1 MNSPRN
7 TGSIAVIVG
16 ASVITLA
23 LILSALYFRS
33 QTKDSPPT
41 EETEARE
48 SQSSEDPLYDRMV
61 QALRQLADEETSPLP
76 NDAQTATEEAISA
89 SGEWGET
96 VRTIARDDP
105 AIESADLASCDLLS
119 GEFEF
124 PENVTGAMVEWKS
137 QPEADTLFQEHRA
150 YIFHS
155 TETDADADVT
165 QLQSLVSGIQASV
178 PNCETFSSS
187 QTSSS
192 VQQDPYEFDALA
204 DEGYQSAA
212 WEITSSISDDDLGS
226 GLFSVQANRFTWN
239 RDFAIFLQLYEAPQE
254 ERTYTEEE
262 EDASPAHDSLQQ
274 EMPETTKTLL
284 DSLGIAE
291 PDPLPNIQPP
301 PDAVPDDAADEG
313 DEEDSESS
321 DESEDDDSDD
331 AIRDA
336 LCDKPLL
343 PVDIQEKCEEY
354 ENE

>member
-1 MNSPRN
+1 M
-7 TGSIAVIVG
+7 IVG

-41 EETEARE
+41 EETETRE
-48 SQSSEDPLYDRMV
+48 SQSSGDPLYDLMIK
-61 QALRQLADEETSPLP
+61 ALRQLADEEISPLP
-76 NDAQTATEEAISA
+76 DDAQTATEEAISA

-96 VRTIARDDP
+96 VRKIARDDP

-119 GEFEF
+119 GDFDF
-124 PENVTGAMVEWKS
+124 PDNVTGAMVEWKS
-137 QPEADTLFQEHRA
+137 QPEPDTLFQEHRA

-155 TETDADADVT
+155 TETDDHAEVT
-165 QLQSLVSGIQASV
+165 QLQSLVSAIQTSV
-178 PNCETFSSS
+178 PNCESFSSG

-192 VQQDPYEFDALA
+192 VHQDPYEFDALA

-212 WEITSSISDDDLGS
+212 WEVTSNISDDDLGS
-226 GLFSVQANRFTWN
+226 GLFSVQTNRFTWN

-262 EDASPAHDSLQQ
+262 EAASPAHDSLQQ

-284 DSLGIAE
+284 DSFGIAE
-291 PDPLPNIQPP
+291 PEPLPNIQPP
-301 PDAVPDDAADEG
+301 PDAVPNDAADDSAEK
-313 DEEDSESS
+313 DSESNEES
-321 DESEDDDSDD
+321 DEDDSDD
-331 AIRDA
+331 AMRDA
-336 LCDKPLL
+336 LCDTPIL
-343 PVDIQEKCEEY
+343 PVDIQEQCEEY